1 MDEAI
6 GYSVG
11 SFFVCSFSAL
21 ASLVMCVYAST
32 LYVMIPIVFVGIVCK
47 IFLRYYLKS
56 QR

>member
-1 MDEAI
+1 MDEAM
-6 GYSVG
+6 GYSVEY
-11 SFFVCSFSAL
+11 FFVYSFSAL

-32 LYVMIPIVFVGIVCK
+32 LYVMIPIVIVGIICK